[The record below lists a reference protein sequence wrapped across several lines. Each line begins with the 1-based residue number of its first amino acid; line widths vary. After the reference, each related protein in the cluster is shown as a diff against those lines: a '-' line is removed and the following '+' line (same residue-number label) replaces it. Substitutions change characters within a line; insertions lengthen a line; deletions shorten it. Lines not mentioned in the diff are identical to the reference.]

1 MISSMRDGL
10 QPGKE
15 PGIFRGHSPD
25 LVQTLIYA
33 YYTI

>member
-1 MISSMRDGL
+1 MVSSMRDGL
-10 QPGKE
+10 QLDKE

-25 LVQTLIYA
+25 LVQALIYA